1 MTLSRSP
8 SARSPP
14 DNPQLTPKV
23 LASCTHFAQIEW
35 LIKTYLYHSMDD
47 DEQYPSDAMSEEAEL
62 SAHGLRIEGE
72 DEEED
77 LI

>member
-23 LASCTHFAQIEW
+23 LASCTHFAQIER
-35 LIKTYLYHSMDD
+35 LIKTYLHYGMD
-47 DEQYPSDAMSEEAEL
+47 DEQYPSDAVSEEAEL
-62 SAHGLRIEGE
+62 SAYGLRIEGE